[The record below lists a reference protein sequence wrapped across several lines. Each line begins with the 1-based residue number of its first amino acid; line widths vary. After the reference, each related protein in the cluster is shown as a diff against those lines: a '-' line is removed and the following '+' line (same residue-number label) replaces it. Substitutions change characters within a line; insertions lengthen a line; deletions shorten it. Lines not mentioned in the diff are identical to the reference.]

1 MDSGANK
8 EIKSRRERADMER
21 TAKRVTRL
29 TLGVRRSEREEKMN
43 QMRDSAKN
51 PRLLIL

>member
-29 TLGVRRSEREEKMN
+29 TLGVRWEIQLRIQDR
-43 QMRDSAKN
+43 
-51 PRLLIL
+51 